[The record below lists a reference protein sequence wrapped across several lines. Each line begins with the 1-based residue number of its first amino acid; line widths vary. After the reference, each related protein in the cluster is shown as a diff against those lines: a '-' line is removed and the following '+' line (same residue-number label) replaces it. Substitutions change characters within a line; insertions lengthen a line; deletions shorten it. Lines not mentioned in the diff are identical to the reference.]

1 MSRVGKVLLPV
12 AALLLLTGF
21 VVAAVV
27 RAGADEPDPRPP
39 LDLGSLPPGE
49 TPAPPASPPTPPASE
64 PTPSRATVI
73 TPQPEIDDDD
83 DDDDDDGRDDGRWGR
98 GDDRRGGDDRDDRGD
113 RDDHPD
119 QDDAPDEPDEPDDD

>member
-12 AALLLLTGF
+12 AVLLLLAGF

-27 RAGADEPDPRPP
+27 RAGADEPAPRPP
-39 LDLGSLPPGE
+39 VDLGSLPPGD
-49 TPAPPASPPTPPASE
+49 PAAPPASPPAPPASE

-83 DDDDDDGRDDGRWGR
+83 DDDDDDRRGR
-98 GDDRRGGDDRDDRGD
+98 GDDRRGNGDRDDRGD
-113 RDDHPD
+113 RDDEP
-119 QDDAPDEPDEPDDD
+119 DDADDDPDEPDEPDDD